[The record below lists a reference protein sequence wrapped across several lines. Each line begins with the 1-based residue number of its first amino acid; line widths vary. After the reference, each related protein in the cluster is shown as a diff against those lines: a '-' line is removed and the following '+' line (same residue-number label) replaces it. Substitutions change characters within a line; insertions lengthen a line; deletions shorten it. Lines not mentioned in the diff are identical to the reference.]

1 MQLEDRYGG
10 DGEVEGSERLGS
22 LVDRRMRRRSV
33 KAAERECVAPVCKGQ
48 LHYIDDDNTAYQ
60 ASLFFIFLLFVQND
74 TLHSICLFAVFRV
87 KFVRS
92 LLWGVL
98 QALG

>member
-1 MQLEDRYGG
+1 MQLEDR
-10 DGEVEGSERLGS
+10 VVAMVRFEGSERLGR

-33 KAAERECVAPVCKGQ
+33 KAAERVCVAPVCKGQ
-48 LHYIDDDNTAYQ
+48 LPYIDDDNTAYQ
-60 ASLFFIFLLFVQND
+60 ASLFVIFLLFVQND

-92 LLWGVL
+92 LLWGFL